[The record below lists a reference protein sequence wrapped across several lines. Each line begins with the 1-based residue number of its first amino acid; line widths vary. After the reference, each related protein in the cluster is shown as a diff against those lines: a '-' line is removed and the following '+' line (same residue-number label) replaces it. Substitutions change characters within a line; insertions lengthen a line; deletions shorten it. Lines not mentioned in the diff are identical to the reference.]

1 MSTSL
6 PTIDASPKAGW
17 RLPRLPDRWS
27 LIALGLALAV
37 ALPVLVVFAS
47 VLVPVPGVW
56 LHLAHTVLWGYV
68 SNTAVLA
75 LGVGLGV
82 VALGVGA
89 AWLVSMCQFPGRSLF
104 EWALLLPFAVPTYI
118 IGYTYTDLLQYA
130 GPIQTA
136 LRELTGWGHADY
148 WFPPI
153 RSLGG
158 AIAVMTLVLYP
169 YVYLLARAAFLEQC
183 TCMLDVS
190 RTLGRGP
197 WSSFLEVAVPLAR
210 PAIAGGVAL
219 ALMEALADFGTVQ
232 YFGVNTFTTG
242 IYRTWFALGQPVAA
256 AQLAAALMLV
266 VLLVLAVERW
276 SRGRARYQHT
286 AQSRLRPSYDLR
298 GAWAALAF
306 AACAL
311 PVVLGFG
318 VPVLDLAVMAVH
330 RGDPLFGGMFL
341 GLAWH
346 SLTLATLAA
355 VLTAGLAIVVGYGLR
370 LRPTLVMRT
379 STRVAGLGYAI
390 PGAVIAIGV
399 LIPFARFDDAL
410 DGWLRASFG
419 ISSGLLLTGTVAGLV
434 FAYIVRFL
442 ALALN
447 TVEAGLGKINRHLD
461 DAARTLGRSPGGTLL
476 RVHVPLMWSSVLTAV
491 ILVFVDV
498 LKELPATLILRPF
511 NFETLAV
518 RVYRFASDERLAE
531 ASTAALAIVV
541 VGLIPVIL
549 LSRAIT
555 RARPQRAAAAALPDR
570 SAAAPDRLV
579 EAHAG
584 PWPVGRQ
591 APAER

>member
-6 PTIDASPKAGW
+6 PTIDARPKVGW
-17 RLPRLPDRWS
+17 RPPRRVDRWS
-27 LIALGLALAV
+27 LVALGLALAV

-47 VLVPVPGVW
+47 VLVPAGGVW
-56 LHLAHTVLWGYV
+56 SHLAHTVLWGYV
-68 SNTAVLA
+68 SNTALLA

-130 GPIQTA
+130 GPVQSA

-158 AIAVMTLVLYP
+158 AIVVMTLVLYP

-197 WSSFLEVAVPLAR
+197 WASFLEVAVPLAR
-210 PAIAGGVAL
+210 PAIAAGVAL

-266 VLLVLAVERW
+266 VLLVLAAERW
-276 SRGRARYQHT
+276 SRGLARYQHT

-298 GAWAALAF
+298 GAWAALAVG
-306 AACAL
+306 ACAL

-318 VPVLDLAVMAVH
+318 VPVLDLAVMAIH
-330 RGDPLFGGMFL
+330 RGDPLFGRMFL

-346 SLTLATLAA
+346 SLTLAALAA

-370 LRPTLVMRT
+370 LRPTLMMRA

-399 LIPFARFDDAL
+399 LIPFARFDNAL
-410 DGWLRASFG
+410 DGWLRGSFG

-476 RVHVPLMWSSVLTAV
+476 RVHVPLMWGSVLTAV
-491 ILVFVDV
+491 VLVFVDV

-555 RARPQRAAAAALPDR
+555 RARPQSQAAR
-570 SAAAPDRLV
+570 
-579 EAHAG
+579 
-584 PWPVGRQ
+584 PVVADG
-591 APAER
+591 

>member
-1 MSTSL
+1 MRMSL
-6 PTIDASPKAGW
+6 PTIDAGPRAGW
-17 RLPRLPDRWS
+17 RRPEWLDRWT
-27 LIALGLALAV
+27 LFTVGLALLI

-47 VLVPVPGVW
+47 VLVPTWGVW
-56 LHLAHTVLWGYV
+56 SHLAHTVLWGYV
-68 SNTAVLA
+68 SNTALLA

-82 VALGVGA
+82 TAIGVGA

-130 GPIQTA
+130 GPVQTA
-136 LRELTGWGHADY
+136 LRDATGWGHADY

-158 AIAVMTLVLYP
+158 AIVVMALVLYP

-232 YFGVNTFTTG
+232 YFGVSTFTTG
-242 IYRTWFALGQPVAA
+242 IYRTWFALGQPAAA

-266 VLLVLAVERW
+266 VLLVLGAERW

-286 AQSRLRPSYDLR
+286 AQSRLRPCYDLR
-298 GAWAALAF
+298 GARALLALG
-306 AACAL
+306 ACAA

-318 VPVLDLAVMAVH
+318 VPVAVLLSMALR
-330 RGDPLFGGMFL
+330 RGDPLFGRMFL

-346 SLTLATLAA
+346 SLTLAAIAA
-355 VLTAGLAIVVGYGLR
+355 ALTAALAIIVGYGLR
-370 LRPTLVMRT
+370 LRPTPVMRA
-379 STRVAGLGYAI
+379 SARVAGLGYAI
-390 PGAVIAIGV
+390 PGAVIAVGV
-399 LIPFARFDDAL
+399 LIPFGRFDNAL
-410 DGWLRASFG
+410 DAWLRASFG

-434 FAYIVRFL
+434 FAYMVRFL

-476 RVHVPLMWSSVLTAV
+476 RVHVPLIWGSVLTAV

-531 ASTAALAIVV
+531 ASTAALMIVA

-549 LSRAIT
+549 LSRAIA
-555 RARPQRAAAAALPDR
+555 RAHPDRMAESGAPRAVAQPRPSRAA
-570 SAAAPDRLV
+570 
-579 EAHAG
+579 
-584 PWPVGRQ
+584 
-591 APAER
+591 